1 MRYRR
6 LVLYRSRIIEF
17 ADNPPVLLCAGDED
31 RSTQSLRRRALVLAF
46 RASSDV
52 LVDMRDLAFAD
63 MTLILDL
70 ATLSH
75 RLRRRGRRL
84 LLHAPQPQ
92 IMALIEVAGLD
103 RLPGVEM
110 VTEGWAAPAVA

>member
-1 MRYRR
+1 M
-6 LVLYRSRIIEF
+6 
-17 ADNPPVLLCAGDED
+17 
-31 RSTQSLRRRALVLAF
+31 
-46 RASSDV
+46 
-52 LVDMRDLAFAD
+52 VDMRDLSFAD

-84 LLHAPQPQ
+84 LLQAPQPQ
-92 IMALIEVAGLD
+92 IMQLIEIAGLD

-110 VTEGWAAPAVA
+110 VADGWAAPAVA